1 MAQTPTIQDILSSY
15 QEGVGAGGTNTAL
28 LLQALRNRQ
37 SRAQEED
44 VQTAKGW
51 QSRGKAGLN
60 IYKARRDYLLAKRGN
75 PDLKF
80 MDFMSD
86 PKTSAKYM
94 TQGTDA
100 IVTGESPAIS
110 LRETFGF
117 GQPKST
123 QQSPY
128 FGEDEIARQ
137 SKQAM
142 RSGDI
147 PNLEKILMSEGQF
160 NMAPEL
166 EGGIMSPRYDLA
178 QTQASNVS
186 PPSPLGDVS
195 GQGLQD
201 MLARRQSNFTN
212 QALGGVSP
220 SSGAVSPSGIV
231 PNFGASAISEGV
243 LPQGVQRVAGNQ
255 ASQDAIQQAMDEAR
269 LRVGAQ
275 KASQVIPSQV
285 PSETGAS
292 TGAMGTAGQA
302 LGAFGV
308 GKGLFDTFGATNT
321 EDRQEAMLGTA
332 AAGVGMV
339 NPPLGL
345 ALGILS
351 MLAKRR

>member
-28 LLQALRNRQ
+28 LLQALRN
-37 SRAQEED
+37 
-44 VQTAKGW
+44 KGW

-142 RSGDI
+142 RIAG
-147 PNLEKILMSEGQF
+147 
-160 NMAPEL
+160 
-166 EGGIMSPRYDLA
+166 Y
-178 QTQASNVS
+178 ASKKAVKFYK
-186 PPSPLGDVS
+186 PSPWRGESEQWRGKPEWYCAKFRSKRYL
-195 GQGLQD
+195 
-201 MLARRQSNFTN
+201 RRRTSTR
-212 QALGGVSP
+212 STE
-220 SSGAVSPSGIV
+220 SSW
-231 PNFGASAISEGV
+231 
-243 LPQGVQRVAGNQ
+243 
-255 ASQDAIQQAMDEAR
+255 
-269 LRVGAQ
+269 
-275 KASQVIPSQV
+275 
-285 PSETGAS
+285 
-292 TGAMGTAGQA
+292 
-302 LGAFGV
+302 
-308 GKGLFDTFGATNT
+308 
-321 EDRQEAMLGTA
+321 
-332 AAGVGMV
+332 
-339 NPPLGL
+339 
-345 ALGILS
+345 
-351 MLAKRR
+351 